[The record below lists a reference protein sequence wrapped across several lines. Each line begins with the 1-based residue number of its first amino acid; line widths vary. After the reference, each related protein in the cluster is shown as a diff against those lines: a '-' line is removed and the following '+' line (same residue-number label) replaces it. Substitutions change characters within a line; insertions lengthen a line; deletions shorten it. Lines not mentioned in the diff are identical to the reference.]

1 MVLDNLLSLELIVV
15 LTLFCFR
22 NFSNF
27 LIFYK
32 EEKIKI
38 LSSALTDN
46 FKFIGIMFKSVF
58 KLWWTGDQFKFE
70 KKIANGL
77 SSLFYFSIIVLTITF
92 LIGYII

>member
-1 MVLDNLLSLELIVV
+1 MVLDDLLNLELIVV
-15 LTLFCFR
+15 LTFFSFR

-38 LSSALTDN
+38 FSSALIDN
-46 FKFIGIMFKSVF
+46 LKFIGIMFKSVF
-58 KLWWTGDQFKFE
+58 KLWWTGDQYKFE
-70 KKIANGL
+70 KRIANGL
-77 SSLFYFSIIVLTITF
+77 SVLFYFSIIVLILTF